1 MALMEG
7 QCSLQAE
14 YWLVRVGSA
23 GAGLG
28 ARRIGETEIRVEV
41 GWECGAQSRASYP
54 SKQVEQESEQ

>member
-1 MALMEG
+1 MEAGAASRQSTGWLELAL
-7 QCSLQAE
+7 
-14 YWLVRVGSA
+14 

-54 SKQVEQESEQ
+54 SKQVEQEELEQ